1 MSKTATDIIKR
12 ALTLV
17 DEMVTDIQDAADTEM
32 SLTATARE
40 ILPEVARSLVKELP
54 YDLKRYL
61 AKPATLVADALTNG
75 EAQTAYLKKKVSFA
89 APTDFFEI
97 VELRLTVW
105 SRPAVAYIYN
115 DSPEYEIQNNPFTR
129 AGKHN
134 PVVATT
140 NKSTGSGQRIECFSV
155 HGSDATTVANFQY
168 VSFANV
174 PDDSSNPWPDE
185 LFDKITRALASELH
199 TIKGRSTEGSAMGES
214 AHQSIQQHE

>member
-1 MSKTATDIIKR
+1 MSKTATDIIKK

-17 DEMVTDIQDAADTEM
+17 DEKVTDLLDAADTEM
-32 SLTATARE
+32 SLTEMARE
-40 ILPEVARSLVKELP
+40 MLPEVARSLIKELP

-61 AKPATLVADALTNG
+61 AKPATLIADTLANG
-75 EAQTAYLKKKVSFA
+75 EIQTNYTKKKVSFV

-115 DSPEYEIQNNPFTR
+115 DSPEYLIQCNPFTR
-129 AGKHN
+129 AGKQN

-140 NKSTGSGQRIECFSV
+140 NTSTGSTQRIECFSI
-155 HGSDATTVANFQY
+155 HGTDVATVANFQY
-168 VSFANV
+168 VSFSNV
-174 PDDSSNPWPDE
+174 PNDTDNPWPDE

-199 TIKGRSTEGSAMGES
+199 TVKGRANEGMAMGES
-214 AHQSIQQHE
+214 AHQSISQHE